1 MTEPLSDKLNNQ
13 LVSRET
19 GCGTDA
25 QTTENNN
32 AQSRNRF
39 APVFQIYLL
48 TQFVIYYKKQL
59 LRYLYLYLPHFPYQ
73 PPPKQRPSL
82 IL

>member
-39 APVFQIYLL
+39 APVFQIYLRNL
-48 TQFVIYYKKQL
+48 SFITKNSYFVISICTC
-59 LRYLYLYLPHFPYQ
+59 RI
-73 PPPKQRPSL
+73 SL
-82 IL
+82 ISHHQNNDLR